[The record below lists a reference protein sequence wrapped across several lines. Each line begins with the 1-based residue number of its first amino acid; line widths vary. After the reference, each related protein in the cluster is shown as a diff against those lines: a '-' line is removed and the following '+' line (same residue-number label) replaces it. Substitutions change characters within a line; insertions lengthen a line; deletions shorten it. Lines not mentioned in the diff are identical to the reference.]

1 MKFKIIFG
9 KKNIKRVIFVF
20 IFLVI
25 VLLCSSKT
33 YASTI
38 DSSNMSI
45 NIDITGKCYVEE
57 KLYITAIDEASA
69 YTWNY
74 SDYPSLQLTRG
85 GIENL
90 CINGLELSN
99 YYDEWWNNRDHY
111 YDNYFST
118 FNLFYP
124 KSRKVSIF
132 IIIY

>member
-1 MKFKIIFG
+1 MKLKFSFCKR
-9 KKNIKRVIFVF
+9 NIKRIIFVF

-38 DSSNMSI
+38 DISDMSI
-45 NIDITGKCYVEE
+45 NIDSNGKCYIEE
-57 KLYITAIDEASA
+57 MLYITAIDEDSA

-74 SDYPSLQLTRG
+74 AAYPSIQLTRG

-90 CINGLELSN
+90 RINDLELSD
-99 YYDEWWNNRDHY
+99 YYDEWWTNRDHY

-118 FNLFYP
+118 INIFYQQT
-124 KSRKVSIF
+124 K
-132 IIIY
+132 

>member
-9 KKNIKRVIFVF
+9 KKNIKRVILVF

-57 KLYITAIDEASA
+57 KLYITAIDDP
-69 YTWNY
+69 
-74 SDYPSLQLTRG
+74 SDYSTKYFGDNSYIQLKRG
-85 GIENL
+85 SNIEKL
-90 CINGLELSN
+90 CINNIDISKNDIDKYYNDYVGLIKLS
-99 YYDEWWNNRDHY
+99 
-111 YDNYFST
+111 
-118 FNLFYP
+118 YP
-124 KSRKVSIF
+124 QTRKI
-132 IIIY
+132 